1 MAGVEEQYNYIT
13 EEWENALPEERLTE
27 ALVIKALKGHQSPW
41 NGNGWIVIPHVR
53 CATGWGEYRRWSDIK
68 TRKVRRRFTEAT
80 IDALAFNAWPSKG
93 NALYGL
99 EIKLSRADWL
109 RELRD
114 PVKSEV
120 MRKQVDKM
128 FVIAP
133 PGVVCQKKDK
143 GVLGDQ
149 WGHYEIR
156 EAQPSGMLAPGYR
169 LRFRKKNDCK
179 KLPGSVGADLPRA
192 FVTAI
197 LRADLKQQ
205 GE

>member
-1 MAGVEEQYNYIT
+1 MGT
-13 EEWENALPEERLTE
+13 REERLTE
-27 ALVIKALKGHQSPW
+27 ALVIKALKGHWSPW
-41 NGNGWIVIPHVR
+41 HGNGWIVVPHVR
-53 CATGWGEYRRWSDIK
+53 CQTGWGELRFWSDIK
-68 TRKVRRRFTEAT
+68 TRKLRKRFTEAT

-156 EAQPSGMLAPGYR
+156 QSGSIL
-169 LRFRKKNDCK
+169 FKKMNDCK